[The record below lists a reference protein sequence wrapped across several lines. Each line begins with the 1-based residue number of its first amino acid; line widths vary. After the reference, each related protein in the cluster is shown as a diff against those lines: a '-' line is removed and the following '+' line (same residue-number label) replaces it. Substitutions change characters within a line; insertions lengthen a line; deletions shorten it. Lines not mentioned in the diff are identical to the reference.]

1 MSEPKEK
8 KTRTITEEHRE
19 KLRANA
25 AKARE
30 TKKQKMLEKIQAE
43 EKRQA
48 ENAAKKQA
56 EVISSEDE
64 SEDEEEEEV
73 ESDSEESSSEEEYYL
88 AKRPAK
94 KGTRATAK
102 KSSKTAKPVK
112 KSQKRSS
119 DSSSEEGSVSLLDQI
134 KALQLEL
141 TSLKEKKSTPAPAPV
156 NLFFGDHQKPKMN
169 AQMADF
175 LRRI

>member
-1 MSEPKEK
+1 MSDQPKEK

-48 ENAAKKQA
+48 EKQK
-56 EVISSEDE
+56 VDSSDEESEE
-64 SEDEEEEEV
+64 SEDEHEV
-73 ESDSEESSSEEEYYL
+73 VLSEESSSEEEYYL

-102 KSSKTAKPVK
+102 KSSERAAKPVK
-112 KSQKRSS
+112 KKSQK
-119 DSSSEEGSVSLLDQI
+119 SEFDEGSVSLLDQI

-141 TSLKEKKSTPAPAPV
+141 TSLKEKKTTPSPAPV

-175 LRRI
+175 LRGI